1 MKMKWP
7 KGMKSSS
14 SNEGQ
19 IQESIE
25 YQEDSSSLK
34 AFEISSF
41 MNKDDTFLQIF
52 NHQLYE
58 YKIVINTSSLN
69 EGAFWLYAT
78 CLFNSGASL
87 FATLDIIFT
96 NE

>member
-1 MKMKWP
+1 MT
-7 KGMKSSS
+7 
-14 SNEGQ
+14 
-19 IQESIE
+19 
-25 YQEDSSSLK
+25 L
-34 AFEISSF
+34 
-41 MNKDDTFLQIF
+41 FLQIF
-52 NHQLYE
+52 NHQLDE

-87 FATLDIIFT
+87 FAITLDIIFT